1 MIRELVQVQYFAIC
15 ADEAADSSSK
25 EQLPLVVRF
34 VDDTCTIREEFLEF
48 IVCDEGVSGVALSK
62 KILETVC
69 GYGLD
74 PSYIRWQGYDGAGN
88 MAGKCRCAAACVQ
101 REYPKAVYVH
111 CTSHTSNLCV
121 VAACVFFSFPK
132 RQLELEKQMEAM
144 NIQIQ
149 IGKK

>member
-1 MIRELVQVQYFAIC
+1 
-15 ADEAADSSSK
+15 
-25 EQLPLVVRF
+25 
-34 VDDTCTIREEFLEF
+34 
-48 IVCDEGVSGVALSK
+48 
-62 KILETVC
+62 
-69 GYGLD
+69 
-74 PSYIRWQGYDGAGN
+74 

-149 IGKK
+149 IGKKKVSLCNTRWVSCLESLEVFCDFFLCLYLLLRRLVRVVLKGGIQNPPGRQKNF